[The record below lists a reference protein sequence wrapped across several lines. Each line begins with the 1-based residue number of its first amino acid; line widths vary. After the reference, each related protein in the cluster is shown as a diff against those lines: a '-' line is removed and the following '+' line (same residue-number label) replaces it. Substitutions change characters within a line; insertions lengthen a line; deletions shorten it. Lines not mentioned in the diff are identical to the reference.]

1 MAKKLTKGFVIF
13 FLTLVLI
20 VIASKWS
27 KRTSFNDKVYN
38 VLVRLNLINNKTCD
52 SDDLDLYLSQEGFD
66 FEAKNKEIIQDSLS
80 KLFKIEVRNDN
91 SFKIPLISHH
101 VYLTSQSNSK
111 KLKEL
116 YVEFTKVNF
125 LKLNGLGNWRHIF
138 WTNDPKIIPSE
149 IRKIEGVEV
158 RDISDFKDKLLYAA
172 LLKQIA
178 KGEELIGY
186 YAQASDLLRLMVLQK
201 FGGVYMDNDYEIYN
215 PEFLSS
221 LMSQF
226 NFVGVVGIKR
236 YYENGFIVASPNH
249 PILNKALELEARNN
263 DLDASAEKPYCINYP
278 VDEYRKIYFSGP
290 PLLTVAIVS
299 EYNKQGTEDLLL
311 PHWIAMNPALAQYKN
326 GSCDKTNEVSKDDF
340 IKSEQNLKSIIKEFT
355 EITKVYSNPV
365 YDAFKPFKPYQENIY
380 YDPKYFGDFEVLG
393 ADMSCGT
400 WAQEKQGFNRI
411 YYWQWPFSKKEQLIK
426 ATKN

>member
-1 MAKKLTKGFVIF
+1 MAKKLSKYFIIF
-13 FLTLVLI
+13 LLTVLLI
-20 VIASKWS
+20 VIVSKGS

-38 VLVRLNLINNKTCD
+38 VLVGLNLINNKTCD

-66 FEAKNKEIIQDSLS
+66 FEKENKKIIKDSLNKLYAETPKEINL
-80 KLFKIEVRNDN
+80 
-91 SFKIPLISHH
+91 KIPAITHR
-101 VYLTSQSNSK
+101 VYFSSPRSKKNPKELYLEFYKSTVNKLNLLPETWQHNVWTNLPDIFPEEIK
-111 KLKEL
+111 KLKG
-116 YVEFTKVNF
+116 VQ
-125 LKLNGLGNWRHIF
+125 
-138 WTNDPKIIPSE
+138 
-149 IRKIEGVEV
+149 IRN
-158 RDISDFKDKLLYAA
+158 ISDLKGHYLYDTLVNIIKKGDKLV
-172 LLKQIA
+172 
-178 KGEELIGY
+178 GHFSE
-186 YAQASDLLRLMVLQK
+186 ASDLLRFMVVQK
-201 FGGVYMDNDYEIYN
+201 YGGIYMDMDYEIYN
-215 PEFLSS
+215 TNALHNW
-221 LMSQF
+221 MHNF
-226 NFVGVVGIKR
+226 NFLGIIGIKR
-236 YYENGFIVASPNH
+236 YYETAFIAASPNH

-263 DLDASAEKPYCINYP
+263 DLDTGAEKPYCIKYP
-278 VDEYRKIYFSGP
+278 VDEYRKIYFSAP